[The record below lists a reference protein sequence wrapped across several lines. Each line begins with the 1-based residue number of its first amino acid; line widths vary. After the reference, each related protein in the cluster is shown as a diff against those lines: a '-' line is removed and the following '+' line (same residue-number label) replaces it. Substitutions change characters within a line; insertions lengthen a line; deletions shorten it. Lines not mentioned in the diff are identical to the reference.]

1 MLVARTGY
9 VNINAALSKFLQLGL
24 GMNHCVNIAFDEESQ
39 QYFLCHWPM
48 GQKDMPKTSRKNSE
62 SNAYAFHSIGTC
74 IGILRKEGAGEEQ
87 SSVSFY
93 VKPTPLFDESVR
105 GIGEPTLYAMKR
117 VRNRNGA
124 NPEIAEGAINAEI
137 ENSAGD
143 STEGTQQN
151 GSQVDDERLKGQ
163 GFADELNEAI
173 PEGKGG
179 KQRAGRDLS
188 LSQELGDKE
197 KMDLESVDEN
207 WGRKVSPKVAAS
219 GNGSQNQNTDSKEN
233 GQKIP
238 LLTDSAFVDGT
249 TKKTIGRPRKDS
261 SRWPKGADPMD
272 FKKPKTG
279 TATKGTEPKVE
290 TGAKG
295 AKGKKVAA

>member
-1 MLVARTGY
+1 
-9 VNINAALSKFLQLGL
+9 
-24 GMNHCVNIAFDEESQ
+24 
-39 QYFLCHWPM
+39 M

-62 SNAYAFHSIGTC
+62 SNAFVFYSIGTC
-74 IGILRKEGAGEEQ
+74 TGILKKEGPDEEQ

-163 GFADELNEAI
+163 GFADELNAAI
-173 PEGKGG
+173 PEVGG
-179 KQRAGRDLS
+179 
-188 LSQELGDKE
+188 
-197 KMDLESVDEN
+197 
-207 WGRKVSPKVAAS
+207 
-219 GNGSQNQNTDSKEN
+219 
-233 GQKIP
+233 GQ
-238 LLTDSAFVDGT
+238 
-249 TKKTIGRPRKDS
+249 TKC
-261 SRWPKGADPMD
+261 
-272 FKKPKTG
+272 
-279 TATKGTEPKVE
+279 
-290 TGAKG
+290 
-295 AKGKKVAA
+295 